1 MDENQ
6 NAETRETKDFFTGV
20 VIGSVVGSLAAL
32 LFTTK
37 SGKDFLTKLQSK
49 AQFAL
54 DKTSQVKNIVIEKGN
69 DALGLAGEAKE
80 KLSKVVQDQ
89 KNTQVDTAHPETKKT
104 DEDKAE
110 VLKNAKNTI
119 EKLSNEIEEKIDS
132 LKK

>member
-89 KNTQVDTAHPETKKT
+89 KNTQVDTAHPETQKT

-119 EKLSNEIEEKIDS
+119 E
-132 LKK
+132 